1 MAVRSHPVAHCR
13 DIRCIAIDKPLDRV
27 QPAQSSTRLPSRF
40 GIEERWPLEL
50 PQAATCIRLN
60 LRCGALWILRSGAVV
75 VDFVFAIPLDT
86 RIIGNDMFACAA
98 CDAGCTMRLV
108 LSSFAAIQ
116 EVHYVR
122 SLLRAVD
129 SAGPGQAYGVR
140 RGRLQQVACFTHR
153 VS

>member
-13 DIRCIAIDKPLDRV
+13 DIRCIAIDKPLDLV
-27 QPAQSSTRLPSRF
+27 QPEQSSTHLPSRF
-40 GIEERWPLEL
+40 RIEERRPGKFR
-50 PQAATCIRLN
+50 QTATCIRSVLE
-60 LRCGALWILRSGAVV
+60 RGALWILRSGAVV

-86 RIIGNDMFACAA
+86 RIIGNDMFAGAA

-122 SLLRAVD
+122 MDDFRWGAD
-129 SAGPGQAYGVR
+129 
-140 RGRLQQVACFTHR
+140 
-153 VS
+153 